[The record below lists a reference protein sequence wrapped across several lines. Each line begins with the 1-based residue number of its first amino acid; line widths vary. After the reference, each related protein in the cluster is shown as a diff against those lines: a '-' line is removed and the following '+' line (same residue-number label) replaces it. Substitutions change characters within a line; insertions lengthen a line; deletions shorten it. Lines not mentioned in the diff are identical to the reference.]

1 MVGIVDCNNFYA
13 SCERVFNPALQGK
26 PVVVLSNNDGCVI
39 ARSEEAKLLGIEM
52 GLPEF
57 QGRDFFKK
65 HGVHV
70 FSSNYTLYGDL
81 SARIMKI
88 LQEYSPSVEVYS
100 IDESFLDFSGMENFN
115 LPAYA
120 AEIRSRVLQEVGIP
134 VSIGISATKTLAKMA
149 NRFAK
154 KEHRQV
160 GVHIARDDLAVEEI
174 LKYTKV
180 KDIWGIGGQY
190 SKLLEKNSIKT
201 AYEFSLLDD
210 RWVEKHMTVTGLRT
224 LNELRGLPCVP
235 LELVAPIKK
244 GMCSSKSFGSSQ
256 TSYVAVEEAL
266 ANYTA
271 RIGEKLRAGN
281 LRASSLTVF
290 CHTNPFNK
298 AEKPY
303 WGEKSVQL
311 VPATNAT
318 MELVHFACIALK
330 VIFKEGYAYKKVGIL
345 AHGLQSGGLSQQILF
360 DPVDHEKND
369 RAIKA
374 MDTLNAKF
382 GKGKVSLAIQGKEQA
397 WKMKQNHLSQH
408 FSTNLDS
415 ILKIKD

>member
-1 MVGIVDCNNFYA
+1 MVAIVDANNFYC
-13 SCERVFNPALQGK
+13 SCERVFNPLLRGK

-39 ARSEEAKLLGIEM
+39 ARSEEAKNLGIEM

-65 HGVHV
+65 NNVYV

-115 LPAYA
+115 LSGYA
-120 AEIRSRVLQEVGIP
+120 DQIRSRVLQEVGIP

-154 KEHRQV
+154 KERRQE
-160 GVHIARDDLAVEEI
+160 GVHIAGDEISIAEI
-174 LKYTKV
+174 LRYTKV

-190 SKLLEKNSIKT
+190 SKLLERNGIKT
-201 AYEFSLLDD
+201 AFEFSELDD

-224 LNELRGLPCVP
+224 LNELRGLACVP

-256 TSYVAVEEAL
+256 TSYVAVQEAL

-271 RIGEKLRAGN
+271 RIGEKLRASS

-298 AEKPY
+298 SEKPY

-318 MELVHFACIALK
+318 MELVHFACLALK
-330 VIFKEGYAYKKVGIL
+330 SIFKEGYAYKKVGIL
-345 AHGLQSGGLSQQILF
+345 AHGLQSGNLSQQVLF

-374 MDTLNAKF
+374 MDELNQRF
-382 GKGKVSLAIQGKEQA
+382 GKGKVNLAIQGKDKA
-397 WKMKQNHLSQH
+397 WKMKQNHLSQS
-408 FSTNLDS
+408 FSTNIDS